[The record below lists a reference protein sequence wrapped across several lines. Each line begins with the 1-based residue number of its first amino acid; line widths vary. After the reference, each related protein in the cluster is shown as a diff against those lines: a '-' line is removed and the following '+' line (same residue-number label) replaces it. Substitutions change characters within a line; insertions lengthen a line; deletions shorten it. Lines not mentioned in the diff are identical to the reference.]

1 MMLRSTHT
9 FFVIFVSI
17 TFVMSILPIAV
28 ASRSEDAAA
37 KMQQTE
43 VASQLP
49 MKAAENAGSEIA
61 VEDAET
67 GNMQQTEAA
76 TRNRHAEVAAEKAV
90 VGADVVSEIG
100 ESSER
105 EAAAAQQ
112 IMEGAVELEA
122 AAGNTSHLTL
132 EREPIA
138 YLEGPVWQDL
148 QLLTSFVVGIMLVW
162 SAERFSQNEDSSA
175 EQTGSALRKR
185 LELYPLI
192 G

>member
-67 GNMQQTEAA
+67 GNMQQT
-76 TRNRHAEVAAEKAV
+76 EVAAEKAV